1 MGLLVAAGRHKKKKK
16 MAARGAGGGEG
27 AEWCGTEI
35 RFGMMQA
42 AYSALYVFKTT
53 GYSPSLRAIMKCG
66 K

>member
-1 MGLLVAAGRHKKKKK
+1 

-42 AYSALYVFKTT
+42 LYSALYVFNRHLH
-53 GYSPSLRAIMKCG
+53 SLRPSLRAIMNCDK
-66 K
+66 